1 MNGKIANM
9 STVLHHNDIISHRVH
24 RHEPPVTAQP
34 LSLLHVDE
42 ELVVVD
48 KHTSKYWGGGGGEE
62 RGEEEREGGGGG
74 GRGEGGRDVC
84 RG

>member
-48 KHTSKYWGGGGGEE
+48 KHTSKYWGGGGEE
-62 RGEEEREGGGGG
+62 RGEEEREGVGGGKRR
-74 GRGEGGRDVC
+74 GREGRM
-84 RG
+84 